1 MKKLIALCVLLTAA
15 TVHGQMTLAYV
26 NSQKLLDTL
35 PSYKK
40 AKSDLIKGQDSAY
53 NELREC
59 EKQLNEAYTNF
70 EEKKDGYSPIN
81 MKIEQDK
88 IIRLQQAGQE
98 IESFWQQR
106 LQKRE
111 QEYLQP
117 ILNNLQ
123 LAIDAIASRKK
134 INYVFDTSKL
144 LYSKGGVDIT
154 DEVEVELL
162 RLDAEAMKK

>member
-1 MKKLIALCVLLTAA
+1 MKKLIALCLLLTAA
-15 TVHGQMTLAYV
+15 TVHGQMTIAYV

-88 IIRLQQAGQE
+88 IIRLQQASQE

-134 INYVFDTSKL
+134 INYVLDTSKL
-144 LYSKGGVDIT
+144 LYSKGGIDIT